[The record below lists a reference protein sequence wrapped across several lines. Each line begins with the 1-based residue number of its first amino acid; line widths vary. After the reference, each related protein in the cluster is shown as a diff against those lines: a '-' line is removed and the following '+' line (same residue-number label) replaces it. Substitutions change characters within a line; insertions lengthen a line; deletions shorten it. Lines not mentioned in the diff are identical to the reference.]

1 MTTREPAR
9 PITGYAVLGLL
20 SLRPWTTY
28 ELAQQVRRSLH
39 WFWTR
44 AERRIYEE
52 PKRLVENGWVE
63 AREGWTGK
71 RRHTTYAITDAG
83 REALATWLGTPAQVR
98 TVEDEAMLRV
108 FFADAGTLK
117 QLRARLDELSE
128 VTRSRLEEL
137 ATMTEELLADGG
149 TFPDRLHLQALALR
163 RQVDQETDTLAW
175 ATWARRQTDAWAS
188 ATDPGG
194 WDTGRVLREVLADA
208 RA

>member
-1 MTTREPAR
+1 MPPSPR
-9 PITGYAVLGLL
+9 PVTGYAVLGLL

-52 PKRLVENGWVE
+52 PKRLVDHGWVE

-83 REALATWLGTPAQVR
+83 REALATWLGTPAQGR

-108 FFADAGTLK
+108 FFADAGTLE
-117 QLRARLDELSE
+117 QLRARLDELE
-128 VTRSRLEEL
+128 GVTRERLEEL
-137 ATMTEELLADGG
+137 ATMTGELLADGG
-149 TFPDRLHLQALALR
+149 SFPARLHLQALTLR
-163 RQVDQETDTLAW
+163 RQVDQEADTLAW
-175 ATWARRQTDAWAS
+175 VTWARRQVDSWTS
-188 ATDPGG
+188 ATDPGH
-194 WDTGRVLREVLADA
+194 WDASRVLREVLADA

>member
-9 PITGYAVLGLL
+9 PVTGYAVLGLL

-108 FFADAGTLK
+108 FFAD
-117 QLRARLDELSE
+117 
-128 VTRSRLEEL
+128 V
-137 ATMTEELLADGG
+137 
-149 TFPDRLHLQALALR
+149 R